1 MLCVV
6 CYMVRCTLQ
15 HVRRRVRIEQSGS
28 AWRLRSRSSRMSS
41 HRSERALHT
50 SRERA
55 SVAAPFTAMRTTHA
69 RECAAAP
76 TARSVADGTVLREGC
91 QRRRVGVRYW
101 WCCATVRRARSYSLL
116 LAQIQPIFSRMI
128 DVHAAFAPA
137 VRPLPC
143 RAPPPLRRGEGGRAE
158 RARVVRRRMA
168 ARALPLGLARL
179 VGLSQTWLWWC
190 WRSVRSAPVP
200 LADRTG

>member
-55 SVAAPFTAMRTTHA
+55 SVAAPSTAMRTTHA

-101 WCCATVRRARSYSLL
+101 WCCTTVRRARSYSLL

-143 RAPPPLRRGEGGRAE
+143 AVVTEARAE
-158 RARVVRRRMA
+158 RERDVRRHMA
-168 ARALPLGLARL
+168 ARALPLWLARL
-179 VGLSQTWLWWC
+179 VGFRQTWLRWC

-200 LADRTG
+200 LTD